1 MTFSICGRC
10 ATSGMLGVAIT
21 TSSICVGSRCPWV
34 RAGVGAVSTQ
44 NVTLPSIG
52 ATVLDAMEQGADS
65 KTAMD
70 KTLCGQAFSEY
81 RQVIAIDSTGV
92 CAVFSGAKTLGTNA
106 TATGKNCV
114 VAGNLLAGES
124 LAATMTQ
131 RFAANAALSLPER
144 LLCALEAGLYDAGG
158 EMGDVHSAALLAAHK
173 HPWPVVDLR
182 VDWDDTD
189 PIRALR
195 RLWTAYEP
203 QMEDYVTRAINP
215 ASAPSYGVPGDE

>member
-52 ATVLDAMEQGADS
+52 TAVLDAMEQGADS
-65 KTAMD
+65 KTSVENI
-70 KTLCGQAFSEY
+70 LGGQAFSEY
-81 RQVIAIDSTGV
+81 RQVIAIDAAGV
-92 CAVFSGAKTLGTNA
+92 CAVFSGDKTLGTNA
-106 TATGKNCV
+106 TAMGENCV
-114 VAGNLLAGES
+114 AAGNLLASES

-131 RFAANAALSLPER
+131 SFTANTALSLPEQ

-158 EMGDVHSAALLAAHK
+158 EMGDVHSAALLVAHK

-182 VDWDDTD
+182 VDWDDKD
-189 PIRALR
+189 PIAALR
-195 RLWTAYEP
+195 KLWTAYEP
-203 QMEDYVTRAINP
+203 QMEDYVMRAINP